1 MYNNIV
7 SKKNK
12 IIIIVSAISVV
23 IIATV
28 VLILCLIV
36 FKPETGK
43 KVNVL
48 SVGDKIYVQADEA
61 EDDCTYRFRF
71 QNGETEKFYDS
82 NARTLDITEQ
92 IWQGYIAVG
101 QPYNIS
107 VCYIDSGG
115 VLTGDYGEA
124 ISHTFSL
131 KLSTPNVSLEG
142 NQISWEAV
150 RGAEFYTIYYPYGDK
165 IISVTTDLLTFDL
178 STIHGG
184 NRMVSVTSCSTNV
197 NYRESEPSNI
207 ITLLVEHELF
217 EFVSSSLNQQTFELT
232 IIGKEYFENAVLTD
246 KDGDEFILRDLN
258 CSKSGSYYIA
268 SVNIRAYFNQN
279 NQYFVK
285 PLADEYNLFNGQAIS
300 VSIKA

>member
-71 QNGETEKFYDS
+71 QNGDTEKFYDS
-82 NARTLDITEQ
+82 NTRTLDITEQ

-115 VLTGDYGEA
+115 VLTGNYGESL
-124 ISHTFSL
+124 SHTFVL
-131 KLSTPNVSLEG
+131 KLSSPNVSLEG

-150 RGAEFYTIYYPYGDK
+150 RGAEFYTIYYPYGDQ
-165 IISVTTDLLTFDL
+165 IISVTTDLLTYDL
-178 STIHGG
+178 SDLHGG
-184 NRMVSVTSCSTNV
+184 TRTVSVTSCSTNV
-197 NYRESEPSNI
+197 NYRESESSNI

-232 IIGKEYFENAVLTD
+232 IIGKEYFENAVLVD
-246 KDGDEFILRDLN
+246 KDENEFILKNLD
-258 CSKSGSYYIA
+258 CKKSGSSYI
-268 SVNIRAYFNQN
+268 VNVNVRAYFKPNT
-279 NQYFVK
+279 QYSVK
-285 PLADEYNLFNGQAIS
+285 PYAYEHNTFNGLPIS
-300 VSIKA
+300 VTIKA